1 MTLVRG
7 LLVGLLCMPVLLVG
21 CGADPGTVGDDAS
34 NPGDMLDSSADAGP
48 TQHELELG
56 RRIVKQ
62 YTNLMELRDPVT
74 ALEALDYR
82 DMWEL
87 AGLPREEAPNFM
99 LAVVGEDRALIDC
112 LTVSGDTISLTSC
125 PVGPVDVTATLQ
137 LNFQTFDLFLG
148 VEGTLSLGE
157 QDFPVGADMT
167 TTFILDDHAL
177 DASIATNVNFDTLTM
192 GVGIAML
199 DLAMEECGPSA
210 GSLTFSIT
218 LGEQS
223 LDIDLPFLDCG
234 G

>member
-34 NPGDMLDSSADAGP
+34 DPGDMLDSSANAGP

-56 RRIVKQ
+56 RRIVQQ

-74 ALEALDYR
+74 ALEALDFR

-99 LAVVGEDRALIDC
+99 LAVGEDRALIDC
-112 LTVSGDTISLTSC
+112 LTVADDTISLTDC
-125 PVGPVDVTATLQ
+125 PVGPVYVTATLQ

-148 VEGTLSLGE
+148 VTGNLSLGE
-157 QDFPVGADMT
+157 QVFPVGADMT
-167 TTFILDDHAL
+167 TTFALNDHSL
-177 DASIATNVNFDTLTM
+177 DATIATGVNFDTLGM
-192 GVGIAML
+192 DVGVTML
-199 DLAMEECGPSA
+199 DLIMDECGPSA
-210 GSLTFSIT
+210 GTLSFFIT
-218 LGEQS
+218 LGEQT
-223 LDIDLPFLDCG
+223 LNIDLPFLNCG